1 VSKSDHV
8 IYVII
13 ITTTSDNKVTVT
25 RVKNNLSTNNYTIV
39 NKGIKRATINSYIT
53 KNQTMLQFEV

>member
-1 VSKSDHV
+1 MSKSDHV